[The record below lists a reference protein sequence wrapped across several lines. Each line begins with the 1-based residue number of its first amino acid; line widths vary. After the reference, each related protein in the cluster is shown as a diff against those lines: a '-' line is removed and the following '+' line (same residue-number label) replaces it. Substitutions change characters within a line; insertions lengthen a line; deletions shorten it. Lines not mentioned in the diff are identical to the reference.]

1 MIDTGS
7 SQHYLM
13 RLLAIGNNVSALG
26 AFLMLTQGISSRKVH
41 RLILISSLS
50 CLIILVLFML
60 VGTRIL
66 DFFGISVDAFQI
78 AGGLVLGRVGLD
90 MLQTSSGK
98 ATTDSSS
105 SGAISPEA
113 PLNDAQFYSAAV
125 VPIGIPLTVGAG
137 TLSAV
142 VLFAE
147 TASSRGA
154 SLNLLVAIVSLVIVN
169 CFIFRFS
176 SRIMAWLGSMGVD
189 IFIKLMGLFTLAI
202 GVQFL
207 AQGVGT
213 FYIKLHET
221 SLSLLG

>member
-1 MIDTGS
+1 
-7 SQHYLM
+7 
-13 RLLAIGNNVSALG
+13 
-26 AFLMLTQGISSRKVH
+26 
-41 RLILISSLS
+41 
-50 CLIILVLFML
+50 ML

-90 MLQTSSGK
+90 MLQTNS
-98 ATTDSSS
+98 ANTTADRASP
-105 SGAISPEA
+105 GASISEA
-113 PLNDAQFYSAAV
+113 PLSDAEFYSAAV

-147 TASSRGA
+147 AASSSGA

-169 CFIFRFS
+169 YCIFRFS
-176 SRIMAWLGSMGVD
+176 SRIMAWLGAMGVD

-213 FYIKLHET
+213 FYIKLHEP